1 MTCRGVRTSR
11 DASGVTIAFVETL
24 IARAEPGEDDGG
36 FAARVAENQRR
47 VFQIAYSVLGNAA
60 DAEEV
65 AQEAFLQAF
74 RKAGSLRAAGKF
86 RAWVS
91 RIVFRLALNRRRG
104 LGRRMARGDAWDT
117 AGTPNGTDGHGRTGA
132 AFVVVRRL
140 RERAGGTSGAAG
152 ATGRAAAAGGARRRA
167 AGGIWRASAGRGA
180 GRGRM
185 EACQAVAGMGA
196 GRSSGGGGCR
206 SDDWSDFAPNDSAND
221 PGYRSRRRSKACGM
235 ASAERRAAGDSGAR
249 DSAKYAETG

>member
-1 MTCRGVRTSR
+1 M
-11 DASGVTIAFVETL
+11 TIAFVETL

-104 LGRRMARGDAWDT
+104 LGRRMARDDAWYT
-117 AGTPNGTDGHGRTGA
+117 LATPNVTDGERSAEDH
-132 AFVVVRRL
+132 VLLQRL
-140 RERAGGTSGAAG
+140 REEIDKLPGRLRAVLLLSIVEDMEAADV
-152 ATGRAAAAGGARRRA
+152 AAALGIPAGT
-167 AGGIWRASAGRGA
+167 
-180 GRGRM
+180 
-185 EACQAVAGMGA
+185 V
-196 GRSSGGGGCR
+196 
-206 SDDWSDFAPNDSAND
+206 
-221 PGYRSRRRSKACGM
+221 RSRLH
-235 ASAERRAAGDSGAR
+235 AARKLLLEAMR
-249 DSAKYAETG
+249 

>member
-1 MTCRGVRTSR
+1 MNGVTCRGVRTSR

-24 IARAEPGEDDGG
+24 IARAEPGEEDGG

-74 RKAGSLRAAGKF
+74 RKAGSLRAAQKF

-104 LGRRMARGDAWDT
+104 LGRRMARDDAWYA
-117 AGTPNGTDGHGRTGA
+117 AGTAHGTDGA
-132 AFVVVRRL
+132 
-140 RERAGGTSGAAG
+140 
-152 ATGRAAAAGGARRRA
+152 
-167 AGGIWRASAGRGA
+167 RGA
-180 GRGRM
+180 EDRVLLQRLLEGMHIPQGRI
-185 EACQAVAGMGA
+185 
-196 GRSSGGGGCR
+196 
-206 SDDWSDFAPNDSAND
+206 P
-221 PGYRSRRRSKACGM
+221 
-235 ASAERRAAGDSGAR
+235 
-249 DSAKYAETG
+249 